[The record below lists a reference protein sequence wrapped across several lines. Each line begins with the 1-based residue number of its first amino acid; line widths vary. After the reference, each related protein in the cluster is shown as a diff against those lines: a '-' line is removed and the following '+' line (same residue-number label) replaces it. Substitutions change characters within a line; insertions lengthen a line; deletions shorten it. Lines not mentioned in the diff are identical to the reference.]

1 MTTIDVRGGEARVQ
15 RFTLTERALHW
26 VHAVAFFAMLGT
38 GLALYL
44 PSLET
49 AIGRRGDVKSI
60 HLWSAI
66 VWGVALAIVVLGG
79 NRRALARTARELDN
93 FDRDDL
99 RFLTDRTRAPQ
110 GRFNG
115 GQKVNAILTVA
126 FAVLFTVSG
135 VLLWLGERD
144 TRFRF
149 DGTVFLHDS
158 LMWVS
163 LILLVGHLYLAVI
176 NPRTRHALA
185 GMTEGSVR
193 EEWAREHHQKWVAA
207 VPRDPSDAAAAA
219 DGTPR

>member
-1 MTTIDVRGGEARVQ
+1 MSEVRIE

-26 VHAVAFFAMLGT
+26 VHAVAFFAMLLT

-44 PSLET
+44 PALET
-49 AIGRRGDVKSI
+49 AIGRRGLVKST

-66 VWGVALAIVVLGG
+66 AWGAALVIVVLVG
-79 NRRALARTARELDN
+79 NRRALRRTAQELDN

-99 RFLTDRTRAPQ
+99 RFLTGRSGAPQ

-126 FAVLFTVSG
+126 FALLFAVSG

-149 DGTVFLHDS
+149 DGTVFLHDA

-163 LILLVGHLYLAVI
+163 LVLLIGHLYLAVI

-185 GMTEGSVR
+185 GITEGSVR
-193 EEWAREHHQKWVAA
+193 EDWAREHHAKWVDAPA
-207 VPRDPSDAAAAA
+207 VAPPEGVA
-219 DGTPR
+219 TPERSPV